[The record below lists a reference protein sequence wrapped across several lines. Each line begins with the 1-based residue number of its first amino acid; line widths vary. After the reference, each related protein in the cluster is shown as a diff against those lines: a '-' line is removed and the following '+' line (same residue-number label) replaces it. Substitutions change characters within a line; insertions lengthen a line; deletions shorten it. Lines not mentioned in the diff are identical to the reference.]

1 MWKNGSAPLIYTFE
15 LGQHGRFR
23 SNAWDYA
30 GVSTPKFDRLE
41 ELAMLPTVKP
51 IALVSN
57 TVKDRSRRNGLVLD
71 PFVGSGTVLI
81 KMERIGR
88 KAHALGTDQSY
99 VEVAIKRCRHSVER
113 ENHRMASQRASS
125 WN

>member
-1 MWKNGSAPLIYTFE
+1 VEERQYAHINTVE
-15 LGQHGRFR
+15 LGQHGRSR
-23 SNAWDYA
+23 SNVWDYA
-30 GVSTPKFDRLE
+30 GVNTPKFGRLE
-41 ELAMLPTVKP
+41 ELAMHPTVKP
-51 IALVSN
+51 ITLVSN
-57 TVKDRSRRNGLVLD
+57 AIKDYSRRNGLVLD

-81 KMERIGR
+81 ETERIGR